1 MDCGRVRKATISSS
15 FNISIPFCFF
25 SGTPKTLCL
34 LAKEDSDEAKEKLK
48 SSMYHLVENL
58 RKIAV
63 LITPFMEET
72 AGKIF
77 MQLGLNEEKFKT
89 WDSLKTLCEFET
101 KVIEVGE
108 PLFMRKDRE
117 EEIEYIKSLMK

>member
-1 MDCGRVRKATISSS
+1 
-15 FNISIPFCFF
+15 
-25 SGTPKTLCL
+25 
-34 LAKEDSDEAKEKLK
+34 
-48 SSMYHLVENL
+48 MYHLVENL